1 MSKWQFT
8 KGLHDL
14 GRGAYAYLQPSGT
27 WGYSNAGLITDG
39 DQSLL
44 VDTLFD
50 ERLTAE
56 MLEVMRDATGFGADR
71 IGVVVNTHSNG
82 DHTFGNRLAKNAV
95 IIASEAAAHEMREDG
110 NPQML
115 AAMMKNTDAMG
126 EVGAFFKK
134 IFGAFDFA
142 GVTFRLPDRT
152 FTGEETLKVGDK
164 QVRLIQVGPAH
175 TAGDVIAFVPA
186 NRVVYTGDIL
196 FIEGT
201 PIAWAGPV
209 SNWIKACDRILEL
222 DAEVV
227 VPGHGPITNKAGVKR
242 MQDYL
247 VYVDKEARK
256 CHAAGMNSWE
266 AAQNIGL
273 GSFGAWEDPERLAV
287 TVDTI
292 FREINDDHSS
302 RNMLELFGRM
312 AQLQGRYARDRP
324 SPEMGKGKSLNLK

>member
-14 GRGAYAYLQPSGT
+14 GKGSWAYLQPSGT
-27 WGYSNAGLITDG
+27 WGYSNAGLVTEG

-56 MLEVMRDATGFGADR
+56 MLSVMKNGAGVGADD

-95 IIASEAAAHEMREDG
+95 IYASEACAHEMREEGKPDV
-110 NPQML
+110 L
-115 AAMMKNTDAMG
+115 AQMMKNADTMG
-126 EVGAFFKK
+126 EVGAFFKR

-142 GVTFRLPDRT
+142 GVTLRLPDRT
-152 FTGEETLKVGDK
+152 FQGELTLKVGNKD
-164 QVRLIQVGPAH
+164 VRLIQVGPAH
-175 TAGDVIAFVPA
+175 TAGDVIAYVPA
-186 NRVVYTGDIL
+186 DRIIYGGDIL

-209 SNWIKACDRILEL
+209 SNWIKACDLIMSL
-222 DAEVV
+222 DVEAI
-227 VPGHGPITNKAGVKR
+227 VPGHGPITDKAGVKR

-247 VYVDKEARK
+247 VFVEAESRK
-256 CHAAGMNSWE
+256 RQAAGMDSWQ
-266 AAQNIGL
+266 AAQDIAL
-273 GSFGAWEDPERLAV
+273 GSFGKWLDAERLAV
-287 TVDTI
+287 TVNTVY
-292 FREINDDHSS
+292 RELGAPSAS
-302 RNMLELFGRM
+302 RNVAELFGRM
-312 AQLQGRYARDRP
+312 MELERRYSA
-324 SPEMGKGKSLNLK
+324 GQ

>member
-14 GRGAYAYLQPSGT
+14 GHGAYAYLQPSGT
-27 WGYSNAGLITDG
+27 WGYSNAGLIIDG

-50 ERLTAE
+50 EQLTAE
-56 MLEVMRDATGFGADR
+56 MLAAMQDATGFGADK
-71 IGVVVNTHSNG
+71 IGFVVNTHSNG

-95 IIASEAAAHEMREDG
+95 IIASEAAAHEMREEG
-110 NPQML
+110 NPQTL
-115 AAMMKNTDAMG
+115 AQVIKNADSMG
-126 EVGAFFKK
+126 EVGAFFKR

-152 FTGEETLKVGDK
+152 FTGEETIRVGDK
-164 QVRLIQVGPAH
+164 RVELIQVGPAH

-196 FIEGT
+196 FIDGT

-209 SNWIKACDRILEL
+209 SNWIKACDRIMAL
-222 DAEVV
+222 DADVI
-227 VPGHGPITNKAGVKR
+227 VPGHGPITDKAGVKR

-247 VYVDKEARK
+247 VYLDRETRK
-256 CHAAGMNSWE
+256 RHGAGMNSWE
-266 AAQNIGL
+266 AAQDIAL
-273 GSFGAWEDPERLAV
+273 GSFGDWLDAERLAV

-292 FREINDDHSS
+292 YREINADNS
-302 RNMLELFGRM
+302 RRNVADLFGRM
-312 AQLQGRYARDRP
+312 MQLERRYASRRDA
-324 SPEMGKGKSLNLK
+324 N

>member
-1 MSKWQFT
+1 VSKWQFT

-27 WGYSNAGLITDG
+27 WGYSNAGLIADG

-56 MLEVMRDATGFGADR
+56 MLEVMRNATGFGADR

-95 IIASEAAAHEMREDG
+95 IIASEAAAHEMREEG
-110 NPQML
+110 NPQLL
-115 AAMMKNTDAMG
+115 AQLMKNTDAMG
-126 EVGAFFKK
+126 EIGAFFKK

-222 DAEVV
+222 DVDVV
-227 VPGHGPITNKAGVKR
+227 VPGHGPITDKAGVKR

-247 VYVDKEARK
+247 VYVDKEARR
-256 CHAAGMNSWE
+256 CHAAGMSSWE
-266 AAQNIGL
+266 AAQSIAL
-273 GSFGAWEDPERLAV
+273 GPFGGWEDPERLAV

-292 FREINDDHSS
+292 YREINGDHSS
-302 RNMLELFGRM
+302 RNILELFGRM
-312 AQLQGRYARDRP
+312 AQLHSQYART
-324 SPEMGKGKSLNLK
+324 SGNAN